1 VPTADE
7 DVAFAGPGE
16 LAELV
21 RSKQLHPREL
31 VELFLRRIE
40 TLDPRLNAFRTT
52 MAEEA
57 LAAADAAPADGPLA
71 GVPIAIKGDTPVAG
85 QPTTRGSRSYGA
97 PELQDAEI
105 VRRLRAAGAIPIG
118 ITNVPELM
126 IFPWTASDAKGIT
139 RNPWD
144 PSRTPGGS
152 SGGSAAAVAAGMVA
166 CATGSDGG
174 GSIRIPA
181 ACCGIVGMKPTRGRV
196 SMQPLGEDWLGLS
209 TFGALARTAKDS
221 ALLLDVMQGTVPGDL
236 HSLPPY
242 EGSYLESAER
252 APGRL
257 RIAVSRKLAPGL
269 IARLSAE
276 QRWALDQIAKL
287 LADLGHEVTERDPAY
302 GSGALVFT
310 QMWLRG
316 IYEDALL
323 VPDRSQL
330 ERSTRQMAAAGR
342 RLVSDRRARS
352 LRAAIDGRTSRRI
365 LRLWDEVDVLITPGL
380 ARTPI
385 AAQGGY
391 GRSAFAAF
399 DIAARFTPWTAAFNL
414 TGQPAVSI
422 PAGLAGDGLPLS
434 VQLVGRRGAE
444 DTLYSLAGQ
453 VEAARPWAARRP
465 PIGEAAVVSQVT

>member
-1 VPTADE
+1 MATAAE
-7 DVAFAGPGE
+7 DLAFAGPAQLSE
-16 LAELV
+16 QI
-21 RSKQLHPREL
+21 RSRQLHPREL

-40 TLDPRLNAFRTT
+40 ALDDRLNAFRTT

-57 LAAADAAPADGPLA
+57 LTASDAAPADGPLA
-71 GVPIAIKGDTPVAG
+71 GVPIALKGDTPVAG
-85 QPTTRGSRSYGA
+85 QPTTRGSRSYGQ
-97 PELQDAEI
+97 PEAQDAEI

-126 IFPWTASDAKGIT
+126 IFPWTASDATGIT

-152 SGGSAAAVAAGMVA
+152 SGGSAAAVAAGMVP

-181 ACCGIVGMKPTRGRV
+181 ACCGLVGMKPSRGRV

-209 TFGALARTAKDS
+209 TFGPLARTVKDS
-221 ALLLDVMQGTVPGDL
+221 ALLLDVMQGTVPGDR
-236 HSLPPY
+236 HNIAPY
-242 EGSYLESAER
+242 QGSYVEAAER

-276 QRWALDQIAKL
+276 QRRALDETAKL
-287 LADLGHEVTERDPAY
+287 LADLGHEVIERDPAY

-310 QMWLRG
+310 QMWVRG
-316 IYEDALL
+316 IYEDSLF
-323 VPDRSQL
+323 VPDRTQL

-342 RLVSDRRARS
+342 LISERHARR
-352 LRAAIDGRTSRRI
+352 LRAAIGGRTTARI
-365 LRLWDEVDVLITPGL
+365 LRLWDEVDVLVTPGL
-380 ARTPI
+380 ASTAI
-385 AAQGGY
+385 AAEGGY
-391 GRSAFAAF
+391 GRNAFAAF
-399 DIAARFTPWTAAFNL
+399 DTAARFTPWTAAFNV

-422 PAGLAGDGLPLS
+422 PAGWADDGLPLS
-434 VQLVGRRGAE
+434 VQLVGRPGAE

-453 VEAARPWAARRP
+453 VEAARPWADRPP
-465 PIGEAAVVSQVT
+465 PIGQAAASVQSS